1 MLPNVTADTSE
12 KSTYQKW
19 VVTEGIPIIR
29 EFYIPDIRQVALQP
43 WERIGGL
50 GVI

>member
-29 EFYIPDIRQVALQP
+29 DFYVVQLYNATL
-43 WERIGGL
+43 GL
-50 GVI
+50 VK

>member
-19 VVTEGIPIIR
+19 VVSEGIPIIR